1 MALIGFLVLL
11 ALFLY
16 YRRQLHQHRLRD
28 GGDLAAHEHG
38 SVRWHEEWH
47 RQWAEKFHRQAQHRL
62 REFERK
68 AERRRRRLARQAR
81 RLGLR
86 VGGAESDGEP
96 AAPELEPPPA
106 PDTELLRRAE
116 RRAAA
121 EVGYYVHLMVYLG
134 ALSILA
140 LINVFTTSYPW
151 FVWPALGWGL
161 ALFIHYVAVVGSR
174 LVRKRYFY
182 PAVDREVRR
191 EKAVMQTEKQAT
203 IVELSA
209 SIAHEIR
216 NPIAAAKSL
225 VQQIGED
232 PAAPDNAEY
241 ARVAVAEL
249 DRVERQISH
258 LLKYAKEE
266 DYRFDHVNLAAV
278 VDSAL
283 GQMRAKLD
291 TAGVSVVRNYVGGPT
306 VFADADKLR
315 QVLTNILDNAI
326 DAFEGAQGPRRVD
339 IFIENGGCG
348 ATLRVRDNGCGI
360 PADRIDRVFNPFFT
374 TKERGTGLGMAISKK
389 IVEAHDGTI
398 DVVSQPGRGTEFV
411 IGLPA

>member
-1 MALIGFLVLL
+1 MALIGFFILL
-11 ALFLY
+11 ALFIY
-16 YRRQLHQHRLRD
+16 YRRQLQHHRLRD
-28 GGDLAAHEHG
+28 GADAAAHG
-38 SVRWHEEWH
+38 SGLVRWHDEWH

-62 REFERK
+62 REFERN

-81 RLGLR
+81 RLGLPI
-86 VGGAESDGEP
+86 GEEEP
-96 AAPELEPPPA
+96 DPPPDPPLLEPMPG
-106 PDTELLRRAE
+106 PDAELLRRIE
-116 RRAAA
+116 KRAAA

-134 ALSILA
+134 VLSILA
-140 LINVFTTSYPW
+140 LINVFTTEYPW
-151 FVWPALGWGL
+151 FVWPALGWGF

-191 EKAVMQTEKQAT
+191 EKAAMQTEKQAT

-232 PAAPDNAEY
+232 PAAADNPEY

-266 DYRFDHVNLAAV
+266 DYHFDHVNLATV

-283 GQMRAKLD
+283 AQMRAKLEAARID
-291 TAGVSVVRNYVGGPT
+291 VVRNYVGGPT

-315 QVLTNILDNAI
+315 QVLANILDNSI
-326 DAFEGAQGPRRVD
+326 DAFESASGPRRID
-339 IFIENGGCG
+339 IFVENGGRG

-360 PADRIDRVFNPFFT
+360 AAERIERIFNPFFT
-374 TKERGTGLGMAISKK
+374 TKEKGTGLGMAISKK

-398 DVVSQPGRGTEFV
+398 DVVSQAGHGTEFV